1 MRENAVR
8 EVDIWPWSAAEDV
21 PGDSAKVS
29 RSRRMAEDCLRAALN
44 KEFYR
49 FSQLAFL
56 RNRMSHN
63 TMVSVRIG
71 GMYLKLTCK
80 AMTE

>member
-44 KEFYR
+44 KEF
-49 FSQLAFL
+49 
-56 RNRMSHN
+56 
-63 TMVSVRIG
+63 MVSVRIG